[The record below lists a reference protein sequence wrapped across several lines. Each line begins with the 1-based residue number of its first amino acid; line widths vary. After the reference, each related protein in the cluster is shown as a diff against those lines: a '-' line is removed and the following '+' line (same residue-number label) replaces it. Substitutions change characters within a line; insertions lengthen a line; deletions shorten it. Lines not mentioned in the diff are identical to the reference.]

1 MHYIHVLL
9 LFSWEVLS
17 DSFATP
23 WTIAYQALLSM
34 GFPRHFPLQGI
45 FPTQG
50 LNPCLLYGHWVLY
63 HWTTRETRVDVCPRT
78 VVKCHVNVFLEGI
91 QAGQCASVLRSHRG
105 PTSTPS
111 PKWLMGFLP
120 NGHFFSKTLFIY
132 FKLISSLAFFPIP
145 TPISSSL

>member
-23 WTIAYQALLSM
+23 RTIAYQALLSM

-78 VVKCHVNVFLEGI
+78 LVKCHVNVFLEGI